1 MILILHNNSHV
12 GVVWD
17 SSQWSVY
24 TCERTAC
31 NSCSKE
37 KIPAEIATMGK
48 ALAASIG
55 EDTVSLPS
63 RPPTSSLSPQAVLQ
77 AGLLRPC
84 AKCVC
89 FFRNHWGHFEIL
101 SGGRRSSRPLESLGS
116 PRIGA
121 SHRTVSG

>member
-1 MILILHNNSHV
+1 MILILHSNSHV

-17 SSQWSVY
+17 LSQWSVY

-37 KIPAEIATMGK
+37 GIPAEIVTMAK
-48 ALAASIG
+48 AF
-55 EDTVSLPS
+55 TVSIIEDIASLLS
-63 RPPTSSLSPQAVLQ
+63 RPPTSSLSPEAVLY
-77 AGLLRPC
+77 AGSLRPC
-84 AKCVC
+84 AKCVR
-89 FFRNHWGHFEIL
+89 FFRDHWRHFEIL

-121 SHRTVSG
+121 SHRAISG